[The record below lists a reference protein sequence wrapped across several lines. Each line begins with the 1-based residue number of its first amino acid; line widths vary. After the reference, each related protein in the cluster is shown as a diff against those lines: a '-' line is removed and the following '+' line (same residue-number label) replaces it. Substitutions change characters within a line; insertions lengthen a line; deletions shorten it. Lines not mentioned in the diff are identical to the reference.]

1 MRRYF
6 VALMALTIAFVC
18 AKAFAFDDVE
28 LFSLSPITSQPPSP
42 GISAILPLTGGVPS
56 YLYTAPS
63 GTSVLVQ
70 PGQAPTFIY
79 PGRAGQ
85 PSVIITPSGQ
95 IYYQYQSRSK

>member
-28 LFSLSPITSQPPSP
+28 LFSLSPITSQPSS
-42 GISAILPLTGGVPS
+42 GITAILPSTGGVPS

-63 GTSVLVQ
+63 GPSVLVQ